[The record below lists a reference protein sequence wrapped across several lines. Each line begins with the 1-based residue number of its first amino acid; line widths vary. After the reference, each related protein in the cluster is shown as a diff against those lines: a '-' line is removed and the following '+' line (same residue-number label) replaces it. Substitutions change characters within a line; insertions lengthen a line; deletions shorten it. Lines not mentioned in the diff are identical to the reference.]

1 MNGDTAFFKNR
12 IVWWNNKFL
21 PEDDVCVSPF
31 DRGLLYGDGLFETL
45 RAENGQP
52 LYVTD
57 HWKRLQEAATQL
69 RFFDKGEENA
79 SWVCLESPSVWR
91 DRITAVLKM
100 NGLNQGTA
108 RVKILLTRGPLS
120 GGGLPR
126 PVSPTMGILA
136 EPYTPPSSEEY
147 GRGWTLC
154 TLSKG
159 WTPPTA
165 AMKTLNYL
173 FYLWARQQA
182 LDAGCDE
189 SLIYDKDGRIA
200 ETATGNLLFLNERR
214 CAMSATPYRLKGT
227 TEGRLVELLRED
239 GWMVEEKDLQEKD
252 LSTFQ
257 AVWMTNALLGIMP
270 IRAIDGR
277 PLPRLL
283 GREASRY
290 RDRFFRRGLQD
301 P

>member
-1 MNGDTAFFKNR
+1 MSAGRAVSKKR
-12 IVWWNNKFL
+12 IVWWNNKLL
-21 PEDDVCVSPF
+21 PEDEVCISPF

-57 HWKRLQEAATQL
+57 HWKRLREAAIQL
-69 RFFDKGEENA
+69 RFFDKGDENA
-79 SWVCLESPSVWR
+79 TWVCLESPWVWR
-91 DRITAVLKM
+91 ERISAVLKR
-100 NGLNQGTA
+100 NGLHQGIA
-108 RVKILLTRGPLS
+108 RVKILLTRGPIS
-120 GGGLPR
+120 GVGLPR
-126 PVSPTMGILA
+126 STTPTIGILA

-147 GRGWTLC
+147 DRGWTLC

-182 LDAGCDE
+182 LDAGYDE
-189 SLIYDKDGRIA
+189 SLIYDKDGRMA
-200 ETATGNLLFLNERR
+200 ETATGNLLFLTEGH
-214 CAMSATPYRLKGT
+214 CAVSASPYRLKGT

-239 GWMVEEKDLQEKD
+239 GWIVEEKDLQEKD
-252 LSTFQ
+252 LSNFH

-283 GREASRY
+283 GFEASRY
-290 RDRFFRRGLQD
+290 RDLFFRRGLQD